1 MDFCKDKC
9 CKQLIDELLCNKC
22 HSVLLY
28 TADGYAYYGRIE
40 KVIDHKIA
48 LLVPGAGQNDV
59 IIRHP
64 DQTFCPQ
71 GTSIIREE
79 FTLLDLCRVVAS
91 SAPLSSLPNGCII
104 F

>member
-1 MDFCKDKC
+1 MTLSKDIC
-9 CKQLIDELLCNKC
+9 CKQLINELQCNKC

-28 TADGYAYYGRIE
+28 TEDGYAYYGRIE
-40 KVIDHKIA
+40 KIIDHKIA
-48 LLVPGAGQNDV
+48 LLVPGAGQNQV

-79 FTLLDLCRVVAS
+79 FTLLNLCRVVAFT
-91 SAPLSSLPNGCII
+91 APLSSIPNECIVS
-104 F
+104 